1 MIGYDKVKELEAC
14 EWRVFAKAVTNIDAF
29 CYIYFFHPFGAC

>member
-1 MIGYDKVKELEAC
+1 MIGYDKVKELEVRG
-14 EWRVFAKAVTNIDAF
+14 WRVFAKAVINIDTL